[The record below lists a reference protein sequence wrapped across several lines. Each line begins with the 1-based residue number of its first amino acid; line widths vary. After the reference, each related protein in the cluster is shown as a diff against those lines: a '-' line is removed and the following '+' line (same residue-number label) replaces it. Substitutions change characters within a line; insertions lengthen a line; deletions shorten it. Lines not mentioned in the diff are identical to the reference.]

1 MYQGKRK
8 SKSIAGQPPDN
19 PANNSKPINI
29 PDFVLKREIK
39 TLSSHARRPFQR
51 NPQLQHEP
59 HQRQNT
65 KPEMLVT
72 KAIHSNKR

>member
-1 MYQGKRK
+1 MHQGKRK

-39 TLSSHARRPFQR
+39 TLSSHARRPFQEIR
-51 NPQLQHEP
+51 SYNMSRIKGKTPSL
-59 HQRQNT
+59 
-65 KPEMLVT
+65 KCW
-72 KAIHSNKR
+72 